1 VSLEVQLVSPEQVL
15 YVGEARM
22 VIARTLE
29 GGDVAFLPGHAP
41 FLGALATWPV
51 RVIEAD
57 DTQRSFAVH
66 GGFVEVAHDRVI
78 ILSDVAELGDG
89 IDVDRA
95 RAARARAEA
104 AMRDDPDAAGA
115 QRALARATVRLEVAG
130 AVSATG

>member
-1 VSLEVQLVSPEQVL
+1 VTLEVQLVSPEQVL
-15 YVGEARM
+15 HLGEARM
-22 VIARTLE
+22 VVVRTLE

-78 ILSDVAELGDG
+78 ILSDVAELSTD
-89 IDVDRA
+89 IDVERA

-104 AMRDDPDAAGA
+104 SLRDDPDDADAGA
-115 QRALARATVRLEVAG
+115 ALARATVRLEVAG
-130 AVSATG
+130 VVPAAG